1 MNFMRS
7 APVFLLVFLW
17 TALAHAQCGDFVG
30 KIPPPLTVKEY
41 LNCAAAQP
49 RGGKKGK
56 PPDLKGK
63 VVMYEFW
70 TTWCGVCKRAI
81 PHMIQIDQTFRKKG
95 LVLLGITYEEKPAV
109 EKFLKTSKITYPVCL
124 DHDMQMVTA
133 YGVQGVPSAYIL
145 DVNGRVMWNGQPEA
159 LTDEQLE
166 GLLREGLRGG
176 ELEGGSTKGKEL
188 PPLAFDKLGQGPP
201 VVLIHGLGGSARD
214 WDKIA
219 KVWSENL
226 TVYTVDL
233 YGHGRTP
240 PLSADKPLTLTDMA
254 RGVQQFIRKEK
265 IEHPVLVGHSL
276 GGLIALQLAEVN
288 PSAFMALIIVDVPPA
303 PKLFATKTTIAADR
317 DALSADAEKFIR
329 GHWSGMATRPQDVE
343 HVVKSALATDRRTL
357 QDLYLDIRATD
368 LRPEFGSLRLPVLVV
383 YAEPPGG
390 FTPTDDPEKL
400 YDGIPQIDLSI
411 VSGVR
416 HFIMLDAPQNFTVTT
431 FKFLAKCFKRS
442 SEGSDASPLRRRE

>member
-1 MNFMRS
+1 MRHKKS
-7 APVFLLVFLW
+7 LAVFLFVVLW
-17 TALAHAQCGDFVG
+17 TAVAHAQCGDFVG

-41 LNCAAAQP
+41 LNVK
-49 RGGKKGK
+49 GGK

-81 PHMIQIDQTFRKKG
+81 PQMIHIDQTYRKKG
-95 LVLLGITYEEKPAV
+95 LVLLGITYEERNVV
-109 EKFLKTSKITYPVCL
+109 EKFLKTSKITYPIGL
-124 DHDMQMVTA
+124 DHGMEMVTA

-159 LTDEQLE
+159 LTDEQLDR
-166 GLLREGLRGG
+166 LLHEGLRGG
-176 ELEGGSTKGKEL
+176 EIDGGSTNGKEL
-188 PPLAFDKLGQGPP
+188 PPLAFDKVGQGPP
-201 VVLIHGLGGSARD
+201 VVFIHGLGGSARD

-219 KVWSENL
+219 HVWSENL

-240 PLSADKPLTLTDMA
+240 PLSTDKPLTVADMA
-254 RGVQQFIRKEK
+254 RGVLQFIRREK
-265 IEHPVLVGHSL
+265 IERPVLVGHSL

-288 PSAFMALIIVDVPPA
+288 PSAFMALVIVDVPPA
-303 PKLFATKTTIAADR
+303 PKVFVTKSSIAADR
-317 DALSADAEKFIR
+317 ESLAADAEKFIR
-329 GHWSGMATRPQDVE
+329 ERWGKMATRPPDVE
-343 HVVKSALATDRRTL
+343 HVVKSALATDRKTF
-357 QDLYLDIRATD
+357 QDIYFDIRATD
-368 LRPEFGSLRLPVLVV
+368 LRPEIGSLRLPVLVF

-400 YDGIPQIDLSI
+400 YDGVPEMSLST

-416 HFIMLDAPQNFTVTT
+416 HFIMLDAPQNFTVTA
-431 FKFLAKCFKRS
+431 FRFLAKTFKKNEEGAARERS
-442 SEGSDASPLRRRE
+442 VVKQE